1 MKKIFAILL
10 GAVILMS
17 AVSCSDEKN
26 NDTSVKENEPE
37 VSVSAEA
44 ESEDSENTE
53 GTEETAEADES
64 ETEENEEV
72 KESDETEAVD
82 EGSEEESEEKSED
95 DNKDEK
101 KEEAEKTEETASE
114 EKAEEKKEE
123 KEPTVVEIPK
133 EDKVLKEVLPVT
145 GYDATKMMDSIMS
158 VFPGSAGSSLR
169 TYIAAFEVLN
179 LSERY
184 NDGDKQAV
192 EEALAMH
199 VAALPDFSIDNMK
212 ETVAE
217 IDTIASKVFSDGVEA
232 LSAELSDVGNPNEY
246 DSYSKAN
253 YDKVIKLIKT
263 ALGM

>member
-1 MKKIFAILL
+1 MKKLFAILL

-72 KESDETEAVD
+72 KGSDETEAAD
-82 EGSEEESEEKSED
+82 EGSEEESED

-212 ETVAE
+212 ETVDE